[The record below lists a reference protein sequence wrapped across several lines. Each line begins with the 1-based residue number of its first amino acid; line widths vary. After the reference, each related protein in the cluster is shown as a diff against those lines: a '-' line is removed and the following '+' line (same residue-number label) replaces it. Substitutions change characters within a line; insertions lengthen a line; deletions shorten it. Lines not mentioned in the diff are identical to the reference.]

1 MNPVTLPRRKR
12 RTLTEYRLFGEAW
25 LGLGVARLA
34 LLRLSFRR
42 MTRFLGLTDLAAE
55 PAHATATL
63 PAAAAVGWAVQA
75 AARRTPWESACL
87 AQALTATWMLK
98 RRGGSG
104 VIYLGVRQDR
114 EARKEVLAHA
124 WLRSGPRI
132 VTGAAGH
139 ELYTVIARFGWDQGN
154 A

>member
-1 MNPVTLPRRKR
+1 MSATFTRRN
-12 RTLTEYRLFGEAW
+12 LVFSAAAGG

-34 LLRLSFRR
+34 LLTLSFGQMAQR
-42 MTRFLGLTDLAAE
+42 LGLTRLAVDPTELPPGE
-55 PAHATATL
+55 PAAGL
-63 PAAAAVGWAVQA
+63 VGWAVQA
-75 AARRTPWESACL
+75 AARRTPWDSACL

-104 VIYLGVRQDR
+104 VLYLGVRQ
-114 EARKEVLAHA
+114 EIGERKEFQAHA

-139 ELYTVIARFGWDQGN
+139 ELYQVIARFGWCQT
-154 A
+154 AA